1 MSWFEASA
9 RVPLLISYP
18 KHFAPQTITR
28 NVSALDILPTLV
40 DLVNGSLDKRL
51 PIDGDSLVPYLQGSC
66 APDDNDS
73 VYGEYAGEGTI
84 APLMMI
90 RRGPWKFVTCPVD
103 PPQLFNLLEDPKELH
118 NLTTSVDPGV
128 QEVLEAFTKEAHARW
143 DFDHIH
149 ADVLKSQ
156 RNRRL
161 CWDAL
166 KQGRFQSWDYQP
178 HENAGSQ

>member
-18 KHFAPQTITR
+18 KRFTPQSITR

-51 PIDGDSLVPYLQGSC
+51 PIDGQSLVPYLHGYVGK
-66 APDDNDS
+66 DVNDT

-103 PPQLFNLLEDPKELH
+103 PPQLFNLIEDPEEMH
-118 NLTTSVDPGV
+118 NLATSVDSDVQGV
-128 QEVLEAFTKEAHARW
+128 LDAFTKEAHTRW
-143 DFDHIH
+143 DFERIH
-149 ADVLKSQ
+149 ADVLKCQ
-156 RNRRL
+156 RARRL

>member
-1 MSWFEASA
+1 MSWFEASS
-9 RVPLLISYP
+9 RVPLMISYP
-18 KHFAPQTITR
+18 KRFAPRSITR

-40 DLVNGSLDKRL
+40 DLANGALDKRL
-51 PIDGDSLVPYLQGSC
+51 PIDGHSLVPYLNGS
-66 APDDNDS
+66 DGTGGNDT

-90 RRGPWKFVTCPVD
+90 RRGPWKFVTCPAD
-103 PPQLFNLLEDPKELH
+103 PPQLFNIIEDPKELH
-118 NLTTSVDPGV
+118 NLATSDDLDVQGV
-128 QEVLEAFTKEAHARW
+128 LDAFTKEAHARW
-143 DFDHIH
+143 DFDRIH

-156 RNRRL
+156 RARRL

-178 HENAGSQ
+178 LENAGSQ

>member
-18 KHFAPQTITR
+18 KHFGPRTITR

-51 PIDGDSLVPYLQGSC
+51 HMDGNSLVPYLQGFGGT
-66 APDDNDS
+66 DDNDS

-90 RRGPWKFVTCPVD
+90 RRGPWKFVTCPAD
-103 PPQLFNLLEDPKELH
+103 PHQLFNLLEDPKELH
-118 NLTTSVDPGV
+118 NLATSTDLGV
-128 QEVLEAFTKEAHARW
+128 KEILNKFAKEAHARW
-143 DFDHIH
+143 DFDRIH

-156 RNRRL
+156 RKRRL
-161 CWDAL
+161 CWSAL
-166 KQGRFQSWDYQP
+166 QQGRFQSWDYQP

>member
-51 PIDGDSLVPYLQGSC
+51 PIDGNSLVPYLYGFNGM
-66 APDDNDS
+66 DDNDS
-73 VYGEYAGEGTI
+73 VFGEYAGEGTI

-90 RRGPWKFVTCPVD
+90 RRGAWKFVTCPVD
-103 PPQLFNLLEDPKELH
+103 PPQLFNLLEDPKELR
-118 NLTTSVDPGV
+118 NLATSTDPGV
-128 QEVLEAFTKEAHARW
+128 QEVLEGFTKEAHARW
-143 DFDHIH
+143 DFDRIY

>member
-9 RVPLLISYP
+9 RVPLMISYP
-18 KHFAPQTITR
+18 KRFAPHSVTR

-51 PIDGDSLVPYLQGSC
+51 SIDGHSLVPYLHGFGGTDT
-66 APDDNDS
+66 DDT

-103 PPQLFNLLEDPKELH
+103 PPQLFNLHRDPQELH
-118 NLTTSVDPGV
+118 NLATSIDSDV
-128 QEVLEAFTKEAHARW
+128 QKVFDAFTKEAYARW
-143 DFDHIH
+143 DFDRIH

-156 RNRRL
+156 RARRL

-166 KQGRFQSWDYQP
+166 KQGRFQSWDFQP

>member
-18 KHFAPQTITR
+18 KCFSPQTISR
-28 NVSALDILPTLV
+28 NVSSLDILPTLV
-40 DLVNGSLDKRL
+40 DLVNGSLDQRL
-51 PIDGDSLVPYLQGSC
+51 PLDGNSLVPYLRGVFG
-66 APDDNDS
+66 PEGHDT

-90 RRGPWKFVTCPVD
+90 RRGPWKFVTCPAD
-103 PPQLFNLLEDPKELH
+103 PPQLYNLVQDPQELY
-118 NLTTSVDPGV
+118 NLATSLDPDV
-128 QEVLEAFTKEAHARW
+128 QEVLETFNKEAHGRW
-143 DFDHIH
+143 DFDRVH
-149 ADVLKSQ
+149 AEVLKSQ
-156 RNRRL
+156 RMRRV

>member
-9 RVPLLISYP
+9 RIPLLISYP
-18 KHFAPQTITR
+18 KRFEPQTISR

-40 DLVNGSLDKRL
+40 DLVNGSLDKHL
-51 PIDGDSLVPYLQGSC
+51 PIDGHSLVPYLHGFNG
-66 APDDNDS
+66 ANGNDT

-90 RRGPWKFVTCPVD
+90 RRGPWKFVTCPAD
-103 PPQLFNLLEDPKELH
+103 PPQLYNLLEDPKELH
-118 NLTTSVDPGV
+118 NLATSIDPGV
-128 QEVLEAFTKEAHARW
+128 EEVLEAFTSEAYARW
-143 DFDHIH
+143 DFTRIH
-149 ADVLKSQ
+149 ENVLKSQ
-156 RNRRL
+156 RTRRL

-166 KQGRFQSWDYQP
+166 KQGRFHSWDYQP

>member
-18 KHFAPQTITR
+18 KHFAPKTITR

-51 PIDGDSLVPYLQGSC
+51 PIDGNSLVPYLHGF
-66 APDDNDS
+66 DGMDGNDS

-90 RRGPWKFVTCPVD
+90 RRGPWKFVICPVD
-103 PPQLFNLLEDPKELH
+103 PPQLFNLLEDPKELD
-118 NLTTSVDPGV
+118 NLATSIDPGV
-128 QEVLEAFTKEAHARW
+128 QKILNAFTNEAHVRW
-143 DFDHIH
+143 DFDRIH
-149 ADVLKSQ
+149 GDVLKSQ

>member
-18 KHFAPQTITR
+18 KLFAPKLITR

-51 PIDGDSLVPYLQGSC
+51 PIDGHSLVPYLHGFDGTDGQ
-66 APDDNDS
+66 DT

-84 APLMMI
+84 SPLMMI

-103 PPQLFNLLEDPKELH
+103 PPQLFNLIEDPEELR
-118 NLTTSVDPGV
+118 NLATSVDPGV
-128 QEVLEAFTKEAHARW
+128 QGVFDAFTKEAHARW
-143 DFDHIH
+143 DFDRIH

-156 RNRRL
+156 RSRRL

-166 KQGRFQSWDYQP
+166 KEGRFQSWDYQP

>member
-9 RVPLLISYP
+9 RIPLLISYP
-18 KHFAPQTITR
+18 KHFEPQIITR

-51 PIDGDSLVPYLQGSC
+51 PIDGNSLVPYLHGFSGT
-66 APDDNDS
+66 DGNDS

-90 RRGPWKFVTCPVD
+90 RRGPWKFITCPVD
-103 PPQLFNLLEDPKELH
+103 PPQLFNLLDDPEELH
-118 NLTTSVDPGV
+118 NLAASIDLGV
-128 QEVLEAFTKEAHARW
+128 QEILSAFAKEAHSRW
-143 DFDHIH
+143 DFDRIH

-156 RNRRL
+156 RTRHL

-178 HENAGSQ
+178 YENAGSQ

>member
-18 KHFAPQTITR
+18 KRFAPHTITR

-40 DLVNGSLDKRL
+40 DLVKGSLDKRL
-51 PIDGDSLVPYLQGSC
+51 PIDGNSLVPYLGDLGGM
-66 APDDNDS
+66 DDDDS

-84 APLMMI
+84 APLVMI

-103 PPQLFNLLEDPKELH
+103 PPQLFNLLEDPAELH
-118 NLTTSVDPGV
+118 NLATRFDPGV
-128 QEVLEAFTKEAHARW
+128 QEVLKAFVQEAHSRW
-143 DFDHIH
+143 DFDRIH

-156 RNRRL
+156 RKRRV

-178 HENAGSQ
+178 CENAGSQ

>member
-1 MSWFEASA
+1 MSWFEASS

-18 KHFAPQTITR
+18 RLFAPQTITR

-51 PIDGDSLVPYLQGSC
+51 PIDGNSLVPCLQGFHG
-66 APDDNDS
+66 ADGNDS

-90 RRGPWKFVTCPVD
+90 RRGPWKYITCPVD

-118 NLTTSVDPGV
+118 NLAISNDPGV
-128 QEVLEAFTKEAHARW
+128 REVLRTFTKEAHARW
-143 DFDHIH
+143 DFGRIH

-166 KQGRFQSWDYQP
+166 KQGRFQSWDFQP
-178 HENAGSQ
+178 QENAGLQ